1 MERKDNACAF
11 FSRHLPILNMLRAH
25 DVHKQAGGSQSAFK
39 SRRSDRHASSSPL
52 SFKTM
57 LLISCS
63 ARHNSVKIDT
73 RRKILMLPAITD
85 KLGSVAERCSEG
97 GAAAAL
103 PSRFEY
109 REM

>member
-1 MERKDNACAF
+1 MKWNVKTTHAHF
-11 FSRHLPILNMLRAH
+11 FRGIYPFPTRTARTTFTIRQEAH
-25 DVHKQAGGSQSAFK
+25 S
-39 SRRSDRHASSSPL
+39 SRRSGRHASSVPL

-57 LLISCS
+57 LLMSCS
-63 ARHNSVKIDT
+63 ACHNSVNIDT
-73 RRKILMLPAITD
+73 RRKVLPAITD
-85 KLGSVAERCSEG
+85 KLGSSELG